1 MQGEYLTVDP
11 SNGAKAILSGL
22 PQVEGEAW
30 VRKMP
35 GQSMAAFQDRMTST
49 SHYDIPVTYLKCT
62 ADCVVLP
69 EHQQK
74 MIDDFRAV
82 TKSTVDVVEVDS
94 GHCPMITHVERTV
107 DVILKA
113 AKRVY

>member
-1 MQGEYLTVDP
+1 
-11 SNGAKAILSGL
+11 
-22 PQVEGEAW
+22 
-30 VRKMP
+30 
-35 GQSMAAFQDRMTST
+35 MAAFGGRMTST

-62 ADCVVLP
+62 ADLVVVP

-74 MIDDFRAV
+74 MIDDFKAV
-82 TKSTVDVVEVDS
+82 TRSTVDVVEVNS

-113 AKRVY
+113 VKSVS